1 MSIYFAD
8 QLSTIFFL
16 SNVKVVLQSKS
27 FDIGVSIYNKNVQ
40 KGVGLKAQI
49 AFGVSNSEAH
59 YFPDNI
65 FCNRVNL
72 YNV

>member
-1 MSIYFAD
+1 MTNYFAD

-16 SNVKVVLQSKS
+16 SNVRVVLQSKS

-40 KGVGLKAQI
+40 IGVGLKAQI
-49 AFGVSNSEAH
+49 VFGVPNSEAE

-65 FCNRVNL
+65 FSKRVKL